1 MEPLKSFKEFFNE
14 SSGDSQYLLQ
24 LGIENTESVYKLA
37 YAAKNPEEL
46 KKVVLANKTKLT
58 DNKKIDFE
66 KIDWKDVFKVL
77 KED

>member
-1 MEPLKSFKEFFNE
+1 MEPLKSFKEFFIE
-14 SSGDSQYLLQ
+14 SSEDSQYLLQ

-37 YAAKNPEEL
+37 YATKNPEEL
-46 KKVVLANKTKLT
+46 KKVVLANKSKLI

-66 KIDWKDVFKVL
+66 KIDWKDVFKAL